1 MDDKKEIL
9 KYPPK
14 NSYSL
19 EGMEF
24 LRLHDH
30 GQALI
35 VRTKYS
41 GVFDEHN
48 YDFLI
53 DSYFKEEFANFQLT
67 DFMFARAKGFH
78 GPFSIKK
85 LNSNSFVLIDAAD
98 FLSFVIEIVIS
109 ERPQTPKISP
119 DIMERLE
126 SFLNLII
133 QEDSKTFFLK
143 QNKIRKTSEKDEFD
157 HEWSHALNEF
167 HEFLVFNPSVNELFI
182 LMLAYD

>member
-1 MDDKKEIL
+1 MDNKKEVL
-9 KYPPK
+9 KYPTK

-19 EGMEF
+19 KGMEF

-35 VRTKYS
+35 IRTKYS
-41 GVFDEHN
+41 DAFKKHN

-53 DSYFKEEFANFQLT
+53 DLYLKEEFANFQLT

-78 GPFSIKK
+78 GPFSTQK
-85 LNSNSFVLIDAAD
+85 LNSSSYVKLNSDD

-109 ERPQTPKISP
+109 DRTQTPKISS
-119 DIMERLE
+119 DIMKRLE
-126 SFLNLII
+126 SFLNII
-133 QEDSKTFFLK
+133 LQEDSQAFFLK

-167 HEFLVFNPSVNELFI
+167 YEFLIFNPSSNELFI
-182 LMLAYD
+182 LILAYD

>member
-1 MDDKKEIL
+1 MIKEIL

-14 NSYSL
+14 NNYSL

-53 DSYFKEEFANFQLT
+53 DSYFKEDFANFQLT

-78 GPFSIKK
+78 GPFSINK
-85 LNSNSFVLIDAAD
+85 LNSNSFVIIDAGD

-109 ERPQTPKISP
+109 ETPNS
-119 DIMERLE
+119 
-126 SFLNLII
+126 
-133 QEDSKTFFLK
+133 
-143 QNKIRKTSEKDEFD
+143 
-157 HEWSHALNEF
+157 
-167 HEFLVFNPSVNELFI
+167 
-182 LMLAYD
+182 

>member
-53 DSYFKEEFANFQLT
+53 EDE
-67 DFMFARAKGFH
+67 
-78 GPFSIKK
+78 I
-85 LNSNSFVLIDAAD
+85 LIYYYHRRRRNVN
-98 FLSFVIEIVIS
+98 VIILLHPPP
-109 ERPQTPKISP
+109 PQC
-119 DIMERLE
+119 
-126 SFLNLII
+126 N
-133 QEDSKTFFLK
+133 
-143 QNKIRKTSEKDEFD
+143 N
-157 HEWSHALNEF
+157 NN
-167 HEFLVFNPSVNELFI
+167 NPL
-182 LMLAYD
+182 LLL

>member
-35 VRTKYS
+35 VRSKYS

-78 GPFSIKK
+78 GPFSINK
-85 LNSNSFVLIDAAD
+85 LNIPSKPLKAIDTSSIRCAINSESVLEVKA
-98 FLSFVIEIVIS
+98 
-109 ERPQTPKISP
+109 
-119 DIMERLE
+119 
-126 SFLNLII
+126 
-133 QEDSKTFFLK
+133 
-143 QNKIRKTSEKDEFD
+143 
-157 HEWSHALNEF
+157 
-167 HEFLVFNPSVNELFI
+167 
-182 LMLAYD
+182 